1 MTMTKTPMLTMPA
14 MRIEARAKLNFTL
27 EVLGVRE
34 DGYHALRSLVVPI
47 SLADEISIDKSA
59 TLESDVPYPDD
70 LCLKAARVL
79 GVTGAKISVVKRIP
93 AGGGLGG
100 GSADAAATMILL
112 NGLYG
117 LGHTREGLARLAAQV
132 GSDVPSLVHGGAV
145 LMEGRGETVSK
156 WPSMPVFDVVL
167 ANPGVASSTKE
178 VYANCVSRV
187 TSDDE
192 ILYTMKTALESGSV
206 EAVAKALQ
214 NDLEASAIGLHPEIA
229 AAKKALLDAG
239 AIGAS
244 MSGSGSTVFG
254 LARNGEAARKIA
266 SSLSAGGLSAWA
278 AKTCPFV

>member
-1 MTMTKTPMLTMPA
+1 MMTTTMMTTKT
-14 MRIEARAKLNFTL
+14 EARAKLNFTL
-27 EVLGVRE
+27 EVLGVRD

-47 SLADEISIDKSA
+47 SLADEVSVSKSDR
-59 TLESDVPYPDD
+59 LESDIPYKDD
-70 LCLKAARVL
+70 LCIKAARVL
-79 GVTGAKISVVKRIP
+79 GVDDAKISVVKRIP

-117 LGHTREGLARLAAQV
+117 LGHSREDLVRLGAQI

-145 LMEGRGETVSK
+145 LMEGRGEIVSK
-156 WPSMPVFDVVL
+156 WPAMPVLDVVL
-167 ANPGVASSTKE
+167 ANPGVSSSTKE
-178 VYANCVSRV
+178 VYARCNSRV
-187 TSDDE
+187 TSDGE
-192 ILYTMKTALESGSV
+192 ILYTIRIALESGSL
-206 EAVAKALQ
+206 ERVAKALQ
-214 NDLEASAIGLHPEIA
+214 NDLEESAVALHPEIA

-239 AIGAS
+239 ATGAS

-254 LARNGEAARKIA
+254 LAQNEEAARKIA

>member
-1 MTMTKTPMLTMPA
+1 MMTTTMTTKT
-14 MRIEARAKLNFTL
+14 EARAKLNFTL
-27 EVLGVRE
+27 EVLGVRD

-47 SLADEISIDKSA
+47 SLADEVSVSKSDR
-59 TLESDVPYPDD
+59 LESDIPYKDD
-70 LCLKAARVL
+70 LCIKAARVL
-79 GVTGAKISVVKRIP
+79 GVDGAKISVVKRIP

-117 LGHTREGLARLAAQV
+117 LGHSREDLVRLGAQI

-145 LMEGRGETVSK
+145 LMEGRGEIVSK
-156 WPSMPVFDVVL
+156 WPAMPVLDVVL
-167 ANPGVASSTKE
+167 ANPGVSSSTKE
-178 VYANCVSRV
+178 VYARCNSRV
-187 TSDDE
+187 TSDGE
-192 ILYTMKTALESGSV
+192 ILYTIRTALESGSL
-206 EAVAKALQ
+206 ERVAKALQ
-214 NDLEASAIGLHPEIA
+214 NDLEESAVALHPEIA

-239 AIGAS
+239 ATGAS

-254 LARNGEAARKIA
+254 LAQNEEAARKIA